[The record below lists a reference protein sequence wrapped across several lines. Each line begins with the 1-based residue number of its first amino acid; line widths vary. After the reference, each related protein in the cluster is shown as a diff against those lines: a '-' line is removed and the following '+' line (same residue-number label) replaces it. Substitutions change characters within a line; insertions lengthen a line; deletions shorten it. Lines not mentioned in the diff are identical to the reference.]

1 MKVNPILLETSLR
14 HYVSSSASNGPRE
27 YRKSISYP
35 LLKIKNVNFGLV
47 GFKRKNDSRSF
58 PVLIKDT

>member
-1 MKVNPILLETSLR
+1 MKVNPVFLETSLR
-14 HYVSSSASNGPRE
+14 RYGSFSVSNGPRG
-27 YRKSISYP
+27 YSKSISYP

-47 GFKRKNDSRSF
+47 GFKRKNDSKSF